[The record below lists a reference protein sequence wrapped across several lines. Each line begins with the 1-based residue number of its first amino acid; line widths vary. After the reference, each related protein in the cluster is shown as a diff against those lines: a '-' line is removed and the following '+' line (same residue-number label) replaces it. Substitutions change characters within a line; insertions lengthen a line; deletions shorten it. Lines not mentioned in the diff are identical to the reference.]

1 MVLKKTTLLFDEDV
15 YEKLKD
21 KARSENA
28 SIGSLVR
35 EAVATYYGMKTK
47 EDKLRALE
55 RLKELDLPAGS
66 PEEMEKQIIEGALDD
81 GRYFQ
86 P

>member
-21 KARSENA
+21 KARSEDA

-35 EAVATYYGMKTK
+35 EAVAAYY
-47 EDKLRALE
+47 
-55 RLKELDLPAGS
+55 AG
-66 PEEMEKQIIEGALDD
+66 
-81 GRYFQ
+81 
-86 P
+86 